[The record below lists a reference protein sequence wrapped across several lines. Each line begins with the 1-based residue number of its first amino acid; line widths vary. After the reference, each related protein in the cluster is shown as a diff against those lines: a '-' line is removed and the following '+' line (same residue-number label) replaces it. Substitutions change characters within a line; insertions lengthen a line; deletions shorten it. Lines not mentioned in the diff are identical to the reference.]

1 MSGWGMN
8 PEALHAEGKKVADL
22 ASDASAASRGFL
34 DALDSA
40 RGAVHHPKVA
50 TALGSYHAEWSK
62 PANQLPIDV
71 TSTGNKI
78 SQAAVIGRS
87 ADNDAQQTITSAGQ
101 PTMQG
106 VSHMSRPINIGA
118 M

>member
-22 ASDASAASRGFL
+22 AADASAAGKGFL

-40 RGAVHHPKVA
+40 RGAVHHPKLV
-50 TALGSYHAEWSK
+50 TALSSYHGEWSK
-62 PANQLPIDV
+62 PANQLSVDV

-78 SQAAVIGRS
+78 SQAAVIGRT
-87 ADNDAQQTITSAGQ
+87 ADNDAQQTLTATGQ
-101 PTMQG
+101 STMQG
-106 VSHMSRPINIGA
+106 VSHMSRPINVGA
-118 M
+118 V